1 MNQKN
6 DIFDEMLNAFPY
18 PKVMTSKVAD
28 FTFGLITGKSL
39 ANIAALEDDT
49 PKPIRI
55 GRKKF
60 YDARELAEWLRR
72 RYPQQNSFS
81 GSSNLKYVN

>member
-1 MNQKN
+1 
-6 DIFDEMLNAFPY
+6 MLTAFPY

-39 ANIAALEDDT
+39 ANIAALEDGT
-49 PKPIRI
+49 PEPIWI

-60 YDARELAEWLRR
+60 YDARDLADWLRR
-72 RYPQQNSFS
+72 RYPEQKSYP